1 MAGTNAVR
9 GGMDSEVCFVLTVM
23 DNGVQVGVIA
33 LIVIIVV
40 MELMLPLMRR
50 RTEISYIVMS
60 RPRRRILAGMAG
72 LGILTSRPRRTMCA
86 ALA

>member
-23 DNGVQVGVIA
+23 DGVQIGVIVF
-33 LIVIIVV
+33 IVIIVV
-40 MELMLPLMRR
+40 MELMWPKMV

>member
-23 DNGVQVGVIA
+23 DGVQIGVIVF
-33 LIVIIVV
+33 IVIIVV